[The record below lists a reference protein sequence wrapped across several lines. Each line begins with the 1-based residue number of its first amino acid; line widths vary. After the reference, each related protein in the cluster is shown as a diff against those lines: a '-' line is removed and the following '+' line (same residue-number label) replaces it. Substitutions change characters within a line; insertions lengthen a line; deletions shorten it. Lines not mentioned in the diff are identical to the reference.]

1 MTRRRVVIADANV
14 LINLLHVG
22 RLDLCGAIPG
32 FEFVVPENVQQEV
45 SRPEHRSALEQAV
58 ESGNLRIETVTG
70 VASLA
75 LYAELTARM
84 GRGEGVRTGVPLLAR
99 RRMGASRPMLETVNG
114 LRDEP

>member
-58 ESGNLRIETVTG
+58 QAGNLRIETVTG
-70 VASLA
+70 RRAAVQG
-75 LYAELTARM
+75 ELRLVPRADLRRECGIWRPPRT
-84 GRGEGVRTGVPLLAR
+84 GRGVPSPA
-99 RRMGASRPMLETVNG
+99 P
-114 LRDEP
+114 